1 MGAQLEKIQDQKL
14 KMFIFFSELLG
25 RSVVSSEGTPLGKAV
40 DLKIRLGE
48 MFPKVACLIFRPR
61 RRRKAQSLP
70 WSEVQSLGGRLIV
83 LKPGAEDKT
92 LSVDAGQDEILLRE
106 ELLDKQVVD
115 TSGAKIERVNDIH
128 FLIVDDELRIV
139 HVEIGIRGI
148 LRRLGWMAMTDTL
161 TNWLFAFQFQ
171 EKLVSWKTVQPLA
184 SDPFKKNLK
193 LDVRLKRLNE
203 LHPSELADILEDLD
217 QESRMRIFKA
227 LDLQTAAET
236 LQEVDPKLQLSLLES
251 APVEQASDIL
261 EEMDLDEAT
270 DLLADLPEEKKQEL
284 IQTLERPHRQ
294 IIEELLTFEEGTA
307 GSIMTKDYVSVEV
320 GRTIGDAFEEV
331 KKTSHP
337 LESIAYL
344 YVTDAEN
351 RLAGVL
357 TLRHLLL
364 CGRDAALAQLM
375 NTHIIKVRTE
385 DDVDEVAGLF
395 KKYKFMALPVVD
407 AEDRLRG
414 IITLRDVV
422 ESMEAI

>member
-1 MGAQLEKIQDQKL
+1 MGAQLDKLLDPGL
-14 KMFIFFSELLG
+14 KMFVFLSEILG
-25 RSVVSSEGTPLGKAV
+25 RPVVTSQGAPLGRV
-40 DLKIRLGE
+40 GDLKIRLGE
-48 MFPKVACLIFRPR
+48 MFPKVVGLVVRPR
-61 RRRKAQSLP
+61 RRGRPRSLP
-70 WSEVQSLGGRLIV
+70 WSEVESLSGQAIV
-83 LKPGAEDKT
+83 LKPGAEAR
-92 LSVDAGQDEILLRE
+92 LAPVESGQDEILLRE
-106 ELLDKQVVD
+106 ELLDQQVVD
-115 TSGAKIERVNDIH
+115 TSGARIERVNDIH
-128 FLIVDDELRIV
+128 LLIVDEDLRIV

-148 LRRLGWMAMTDTL
+148 LRRMGWLRAIDAV

-171 EKLVSWKTVQPLA
+171 DKLVSWKTVQPLA

-193 LDVRLKRLNE
+193 IDVRLKRLHE

-217 QESRMRIFKA
+217 QDSRARIFKA
-227 LDLQTAAET
+227 LDLETAAET

-261 EEMDLDEAT
+261 EEMDSDEAT
-270 DLLADLPEEKKQEL
+270 DLLADLPEEKQQEI

-307 GSIMTKDYVSVEV
+307 GSIMTKDYVAV
-320 GRTIGDAFEEV
+320 GVDRTIEDAFEEV

-344 YVTDAEN
+344 YVTNAEN
-351 RLAGVL
+351 ALVGVL

-364 CGRDAALAQLM
+364 CARDAALAPLM
-375 NTHIIKVRTE
+375 NTHLVKARTE

-395 KKYKFMALPVVD
+395 RKYKFMALPVVD

-414 IITLRDVV
+414 IITLRDIV
-422 ESMEAI
+422 ESKEAI